1 MAIFLIRERRE
12 TLLPVGMR
20 TAGLMEWAR
29 LGLLTNYTACFSPI
43 PNEMIPKSSVRFW
56 RVELIFK
63 MLPEMP
69 MGKCMADGETENNIL
84 IISALQRLWDFQAA
98 VRAGRWRAQG
108 RGEGVSQGKA
118 FSS

>member
-43 PNEMIPKSSVRFW
+43 PNEMSPKSSVRFW

-84 IISALQRLWDFQAA
+84 IISALQRLWDFQGA